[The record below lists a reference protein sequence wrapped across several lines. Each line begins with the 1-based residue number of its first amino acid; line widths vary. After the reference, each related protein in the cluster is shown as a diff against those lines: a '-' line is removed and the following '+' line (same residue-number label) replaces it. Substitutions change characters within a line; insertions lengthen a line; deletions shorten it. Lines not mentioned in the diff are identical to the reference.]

1 MVKDGMWRKRK
12 GHELDECE
20 STEGRRK
27 VMEGQEEG
35 HGGPRNL
42 SFILTDKNTIG
53 FV

>member
-12 GHELDECE
+12 GHELDEYE
-20 STEGRRK
+20 S
-27 VMEGQEEG
+27 MEEG
-35 HGGPRNL
+35 HGSPRNL